1 MLFRSAPS
9 YAPVYY
15 DPTYQ
20 PSTAPVV
27 GPSLAPSYAPS
38 SGPSYAPVYYD
49 PTYQPSAAPVVGP
62 SLAPSYAPVYYD
74 PTYQPSAAPVVGPS
88 IAPSYAPVYYDP
100 TYQPSAAPVV
110 VPSLAPSYA
119 PSFEPSSLPSAIMSP
134 NLNSTSAPIVTAI
147 KILKSGNSSLDL
159 VATLEW
165 RPLFE
170 SSTVIVYC
178 VALRNGSSPSSIGAV
193 ESASIKGSIDKG
205 SSTAIP
211 SNSAYPLNA
220 SMAISDLDALQKY
233 AIYCYAETSSGSGNS
248 LKAVIATKVSATTAC
263 CKSITFTNAPPFVYS
278 NESRYSE
285 SSRSLFVFAYTLSSP
300 PIGVLQVTP
309 LFFSDGLDNRIIA
322 TPASTTF
329 SNTSPLIGRFYLST
343 SSAIATSIRI
353 ILKLNG
359 TNPLHYRASSTSVQ
373 LLSESS
379 SALAPKMVSSRFSNG
394 GEYFLITFDSLTDK
408 AGFTNT
414 SWSCNTLFTFSSA
427 DKSTCT
433 WLNAA
438 VVKATFPA
446 MNETTSSL
454 NFAKVGDVVTV
465 KDSKV
470 RAFCTETSLLCA
482 QNPSASNSV
491 VMQAPLSPTA
501 PTVVITAP
509 QKIGLCSD
517 LVLDATGSYGHGARL
532 YSSAVWT
539 VSAVAAD
546 PQDEFSTSDLGV
558 YLNFLSSSSQVQQP
572 FIIPRN
578 QLAAATYSFTL
589 RLVNFLDI
597 SSVSTVDV
605 VVTSNSTVPLLTI
618 IGPHYRTIFASSR
631 LSILC
636 TGSSSPCDS
645 ADLVS
650 YKWNVKLDGV
660 SSETTSASADPLVFS
675 ALPYTLTVDKTYN
688 ITVTAFTSKS
698 SSSSS
703 VLVYVSRG
711 DVTAAV
717 EGGYSWSIPVNQSLV
732 LNALIST
739 DADVPVNSE
748 STLKYKVC
756 SQTLHSF
763 TTC

>member
-1 MLFRSAPS
+1 M
-9 YAPVYY
+9 
-15 DPTYQ
+15 T
-20 PSTAPVV
+20 
-27 GPSLAPSYAPS
+27 
-38 SGPSYAPVYYD
+38 
-49 PTYQPSAAPVVGP
+49 
-62 SLAPSYAPVYYD
+62 
-74 PTYQPSAAPVVGPS
+74 
-88 IAPSYAPVYYDP
+88 
-100 TYQPSAAPVV
+100 
-110 VPSLAPSYA
+110 
-119 PSFEPSSLPSAIMSP
+119 
-134 NLNSTSAPIVTAI
+134 
-147 KILKSGNSSLDL
+147 
-159 VATLEW
+159 
-165 RPLFE
+165 
-170 SSTVIVYC
+170 
-178 VALRNGSSPSSIGAV
+178 
-193 ESASIKGSIDKG
+193 
-205 SSTAIP
+205 
-211 SNSAYPLNA
+211 
-220 SMAISDLDALQKY
+220 ISDLDALQKY

-278 NESRYSE
+278 NVSRYRE
-285 SSRSLFVFAYTLSSP
+285 SSRSLFVFTYILSAP

-309 LFFSDGLDNRIIA
+309 LFYSDGQDRSIVA
-322 TPASTTF
+322 TPASTLF
-329 SNTSPLIGRFYLST
+329 SSKSPLIGRFYLST
-343 SSAIATSIRI
+343 SRATAGIINI

-359 TNPLHYRASSTSVQ
+359 TNPLHYIASSTTVQ

-379 SALAPKMVSSRFSNG
+379 SLLAPNMVSSRFSNG

-408 AGFTNT
+408 AGFINT
-414 SWSCNTLFTFSSA
+414 SWSCGTLFTFSSA

-465 KDSKV
+465 KNTKV
-470 RAFCTETSLLCA
+470 RAFCTDTALLCT

-491 VMQAPLSPTA
+491 VMQAPLSPVA
-501 PTVVITAP
+501 PKVIITAP

-517 LVLDATGSYGHGARL
+517 LVLDATGSYGHGARM
-532 YSSAVWT
+532 YTSAVWT

-546 PQDEFSTSDLGV
+546 PQDETFSTTDLGT
-558 YLNFLSSSSQVQQP
+558 YLNSLSSSSQVQQP

-589 RLVNFLDI
+589 RLKNFLDI
-597 SSVSTVDV
+597 SSASTIDV
-605 VVTSNSTVPLLTI
+605 VVTANSTVPLLTI
-618 IGPHYRTIFASSR
+618 IGPKYRTIFASSP

-645 ADLVS
+645 AALVS
-650 YKWNVKLDGV
+650 YKWNVKLEGM
-660 SSETTSASADPLVFS
+660 SSEMTSASADPLVFS

-688 ITVTAFTSKS
+688 ITVTAFTGKS

-739 DADVPVNSE
+739 DADVPINSE
-748 STLKYKVC
+748 LTLKYKVC
-756 SQTLHSF
+756 SQTPHSF
-763 TTC
+763 TTR